1 MLSEQV
7 DLKTLSQ
14 KVSSE
19 VTCRVDELIMK
30 PIRRYHKVLPDD
42 IQAKIYNDLHRPIA
56 QFIVVVKKTFRYLTV
71 FFYNRTRVYA
81 ALPYFETLLWKAA

>member
-42 IQAKIYNDLHRPIA
+42 IQAKIDNDLHSPVI
-56 QFIVVVKKTFRYLTV
+56 QFIPLFIIMFRNKEVRHKWL
-71 FFYNRTRVYA
+71 
-81 ALPYFETLLWKAA
+81 